1 MTYEELVRIAEELP
15 ETAGASGFGLVCV
28 RRGQH
33 MMFTLKKGGDTIAV
47 KLDWDTRD
55 TLLKESPGK
64 YFVTRNYRHHPWLLV
79 RFGLLEEEEA
89 RSLIQAS
96 WEDAPNPGEKRK
108 WHGFRSGG

>member
-28 RRGQH
+28 RRGTH
-33 MMFTLKKGGDTIAV
+33 MMFTLKKDRETIAV

-55 TLLKESPGK
+55 RLLKESPGK
-64 YFVTRNYRHHPWLLV
+64 FSVTRNYRHHPWLLA
-79 RFGLLEEEEA
+79 RIALLDEEEA
-89 RSLIQAS
+89 RSLIKAS

-108 WHGFRSGG
+108 WHGFPSRG